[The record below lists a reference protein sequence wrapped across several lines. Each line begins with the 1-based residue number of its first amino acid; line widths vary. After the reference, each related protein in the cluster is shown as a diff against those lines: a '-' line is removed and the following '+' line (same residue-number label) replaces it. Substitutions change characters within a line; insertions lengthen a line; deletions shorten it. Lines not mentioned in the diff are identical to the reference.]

1 MGDPLNLTSMRKAV
15 LLYNAR
21 SGGRRTQRKSDL
33 RDALS
38 VLADAGVEAA
48 ITVTESSSDAAEQ
61 ARKAITEGCDT
72 VFACGGD
79 GTIHDVLQG
88 MAGTRVP
95 LGIVPM
101 GTANALA
108 HDLGLPLEPAKAVRA
123 VIDGEH
129 RRVALGRLQAIAL
142 DGKLTIR
149 YFTVAVGVGV
159 DAHLFYKLH
168 SGMKQRMGMAAYYAK
183 AWHLWFTHRMER
195 FSVMCSNGS
204 TAQVSRR
211 DVTEMLAVRIRN
223 FGGVVR
229 ELAPGASLDRN
240 DLRVVVCR
248 TSNRLTYLMY
258 VTRGLLGAAFGVPG
272 VELVYSDRVKCDYT
286 LKSAQG
292 SKEAEDAAPS
302 PRVYVEA
309 DGELVGTLPAE
320 ITIVPDALTL
330 LAPKRY
336 RP

>member
-1 MGDPLNLTSMRKAV
+1 VGDPLNLTGMRKAA

-21 SGGRRTQRKSDL
+21 SGGRRAERESDL
-33 RDALS
+33 REALEI
-38 VLADAGVEAA
+38 LTGAGVEAG
-48 ITVTESSSDAAEQ
+48 IIVTQSSADAAEQ
-61 ARKAITEGCDT
+61 ARKAIAEGCDT

-88 MAGTRVP
+88 LAGTRVA
-95 LGIVPM
+95 LAVVPM

-129 RRVALGRLQAIAL
+129 RRVALGRLRVLGL
-142 DGKLTIR
+142 DGKPVIL
-149 YFTVAVGVGV
+149 YFTVAVGIGV

-168 SGMKQRMGMAAYYAK
+168 SGMKQHMGMAAYYAK

-195 FSVMCSNGS
+195 FSVACSNGGI
-204 TAQVSRR
+204 AQFSHGN
-211 DVTEMLAVRIRN
+211 VTEMLAVRIRN

-240 DLRVVVCR
+240 DLRVVVSR
-248 TSNRLTYLMY
+248 TSSRFTYLLY
-258 VTRGLLGAAFGVPG
+258 VTRGLLGATFRVPG
-272 VELVYSDRVKCDYT
+272 VELVHSDHVKCDYVS
-286 LKSAQG
+286 KAAPA
-292 SKEAEDAAPS
+292 SKEAEGVNPS
-302 PRVYVEA
+302 TRVYVEA

-320 ITIVPDALTL
+320 ITIVPDAVTL
-330 LAPKRY
+330 LVPRRVRK
-336 RP
+336 